1 MEELEHLEHT
11 NDVNG
16 FSRRTVARPLEHLER
31 SMIRTERGVPSVPT
45 VTPVPHVPYVP
56 SSHQAATRQTRGPT
70 LRSVANHLRRVSTQR
85 TVTRE
90 NCDMNEPMALTPKQR
105 RFVEEYG
112 VDFNATQAAI
122 RAGYSRKTAYAI
134 GSENL
139 SKPEVRAALQV
150 AQASVTTMAKVTK
163 DYLIEQAND
172 IMLKAKVN
180 GAWAAARGA
189 NELLAKLTGHLVE
202 RRDLRV
208 IRSIEDLSEEELQVL
223 AGMEGGEHGKTTTH

>member
-1 MEELEHLEHT
+1 
-11 NDVNG
+11 
-16 FSRRTVARPLEHLER
+16 
-31 SMIRTERGVPSVPT
+31 
-45 VTPVPHVPYVP
+45 
-56 SSHQAATRQTRGPT
+56 
-70 LRSVANHLRRVSTQR
+70 
-85 TVTRE
+85 
-90 NCDMNEPMALTPKQR
+90 MALNPKQL
-105 RFVEEYG
+105 RFVEEYPHRPKCYPS
-112 VDFNATQAAI
+112 QAI

-139 SKPEVRAALQV
+139 RKPEIKAALQAAHAV
-150 AQASVTTMAKVTK
+150 VSTKAKITR

-208 IRSIEDLSEEELQVL
+208 IRSIEDLSDEELQLL
-223 AGMEGGEHGKTTTH
+223 AGGEEEAQGVRH